1 MPCSI
6 STFPRFSPGPSMLAH
21 SLSQELSHKG
31 QFCVALPPMPIP
43 RFPRDAGPYIFG
55 PPNADHESC
64 CHLSHLLNWNLTK
77 EQLWNPPPKPS
88 PRLSPRSTPN
98 PARNSAPGS
107 VAPCPTTS
115 ATGSPNTAISAQA
128 SPCATNTP

>member
-6 STFPRFSPGPSMLAH
+6 STFPTFSPGPSMLAH

-64 CHLSHLLNWNLTK
+64 CHLSHLLNWKLTK
-77 EQLWNPPPKPS
+77 ERTWKPCPQPY
-88 PRLSPRSTPN
+88 PRLSPNCIAN
-98 PARNSAPGS
+98 PARNSPPGS
-107 VAPCPTTS
+107 AAPFPTTS
-115 ATGSPNTAISAQA
+115 ATGSPNTPP
-128 SPCATNTP
+128 SPKRAPSSSKKH